1 MKRKHRK
8 YRSMEMDFMRT
19 HYERLRLDIPE
30 SVATTEVH
38 QDLIEQ
44 FARITSHA
52 TNIARMFLAWSSR
65 GNSSDGG
72 DENAVGPG

>member
-1 MKRKHRK
+1 
-8 YRSMEMDFMRT
+8 MEMDFMRT
-19 HYERLRLDIPE
+19 HYERLRQDIPE

-72 DENAVGPG
+72 DENAAGPG